1 MTLLGAPLFLDKT
14 WNKCCEEL
22 AALSDRL
29 TAINS
34 QDVLILLRSC
44 FSAPKIL
51 PLLRCSVSV
60 AHVSIGQFLNL
71 LQYLDI
77 QPILVLLTFS
87 GLSLSAYR
95 SQTCIIV

>member
-1 MTLLGAPLFLDKT
+1 MTLLGAPLFLDKI
-14 WNKCCEEL
+14 WDRCCEEL

-44 FSAPKIL
+44 LSAPNIL
-51 PLLRCSVSV
+51 PLLRCYASV
-60 AHVSIGQFLNL
+60 AHASICKFLNL
-71 LQYLDI
+71 LKYLDI

-87 GLSLSAYR
+87 GLSLSA
-95 SQTCIIV
+95 V